1 MQQFAPGDL
10 VTFHK
15 PHRASKPTT
24 PKING
29 IPADQLGVFIS
40 SAGGWAEIDMSF
52 STGRKLKVELSELRK
67 V

>member
-1 MQQFAPGDL
+1 MQQFVLDDL

-15 PHRASKPTT
+15 PRRASKPGT

-29 IPADQLGVFIS
+29 VPADQVGVFLG
-40 SAGGWAEIDMSF
+40 SAGGWAEIVMSF
-52 STGRKLKVELSELRK
+52 STGKKLKVRLSELRK

>member
-1 MQQFAPGDL
+1 MQQFVPGDL

-15 PHRASKPTT
+15 PHRASKPST
-24 PKING
+24 PRING
-29 IPADQLGVFIS
+29 IPADQLGIFIG